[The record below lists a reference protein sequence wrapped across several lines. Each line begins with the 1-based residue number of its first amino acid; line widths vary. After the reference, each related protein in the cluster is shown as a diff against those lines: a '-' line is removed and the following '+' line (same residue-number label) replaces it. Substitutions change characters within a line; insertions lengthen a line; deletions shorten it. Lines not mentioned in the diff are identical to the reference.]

1 MQPLARL
8 GTTVCF
14 LLWMAGP
21 GLAAAQGVASEDTA
35 GAPGQA
41 TADVLTLDQAL
52 EQARTENLAVRS
64 AENTLAITANNASIG
79 NAGFLPRL
87 TASGNRNTS
96 ITTTE
101 QQFIDQEPRRTP
113 NAETTSQAARA
124 TLAWRAFEGL
134 GRFATLQRL
143 QAEQASQ
150 AERTRSVRADVLT
163 EVTVAYLSIVREQQ
177 QLAVLD
183 EAVAISEERLR
194 LTELRNRLGAASDLA
209 VRQARVDLNADRGA
223 RLRQE
228 STVTAARAQLNRLL
242 NEPDRGSYRVETGI
256 PIDTLLTLNELVPEA
271 RAQNPQLRA
280 ARQGRRAATQE
291 RREIRAE
298 RLPTVD
304 LEVQYEYSDQS
315 SESGFVQFSE
325 SYGISYGVAVS
336 VDLFDGLNRRRR
348 AQNAQI
354 RERNAQLA
362 VQELETQLITAL
374 QEEFASFDNRVA
386 LIALE
391 EENLEAARANVD
403 VALRQFELG
412 VITPL
417 ELREVQETLVQAES
431 RLVDTRFEARV
442 LEAELR
448 RLAGQR

>member
-1 MQPLARL
+1 
-8 GTTVCF
+8 
-14 LLWMAGP
+14 MAGG
-21 GLAAAQGVASEDTA
+21 GLVAAQEVASEDTPEA
-35 GAPGQA
+35 QQQA
-41 TADVLTLDQAL
+41 AADLLTLEEAL
-52 EQARTENLAVRS
+52 ERARARNVAVRS
-64 AENTLAITANNASIG
+64 AENALAITENDASIG
-79 NAGFLPRL
+79 NAEFLPQL
-87 TASGNRNTS
+87 TASANRNTS

-101 QQFIDQEPRRTP
+101 QQFIDQELRRTP

-124 TLAWRAFEGL
+124 TLSWRAFDGL

-143 QAEQASQ
+143 QAERAGQ
-150 AERTRSVRADVLT
+150 AERTRGVRADVLT

-177 QLAVLD
+177 QLAVLE

-242 NEPDRGSYRVETGI
+242 DAPDQGAYRVETGI
-256 PIDTLLTLNELVPEA
+256 PIDTLLTLDELVAEA
-271 RAQNPQLRA
+271 RTQNPQLRS
-280 ARQGRRAATQE
+280 ARQGRRAAAQE

-325 SYGISYGVAVS
+325 SYGISWGVAVS

-354 RERNAQLA
+354 RERNARLA
-362 VQELETQLITAL
+362 IQGLETRLTTAL
-374 QEEFASFDNRVA
+374 QEAFASFDNRVA

-417 ELREVQETLVQAES
+417 ELREVQEALVQAES

-442 LEAELR
+442 SEAELR

>member
-1 MQPLARL
+1 
-8 GTTVCF
+8 
-14 LLWMAGP
+14 MAGAGP
-21 GLAAAQGVASEDTA
+21 AAAQEGASEDTA

-41 TADVLTLDQAL
+41 AADVLTLEEAL

-79 NAGFLPRL
+79 NAGFLPQL

-209 VRQARVDLNADRGA
+209 VRQARVDLNADRAA

-228 STVTAARAQLNRLL
+228 STVTAARTQLNRLL
-242 NEPDRGSYRVETGI
+242 NDPDRGSYRVETGI

-271 RAQNPQLRA
+271 QVQNPQLRA

-325 SYGISYGVAVS
+325 SYGVSYGVAVS

>member
-1 MQPLARL
+1 
-8 GTTVCF
+8 
-14 LLWMAGP
+14 MAGA
-21 GLAAAQGVASEDTA
+21 GLAAAQGVASEDTP

-52 EQARTENLAVRS
+52 EQARTQNLAVRS

-79 NAGFLPRL
+79 NAGFLPQL

>member
-1 MQPLARL
+1 
-8 GTTVCF
+8 
-14 LLWMAGP
+14 MAGA
-21 GLAAAQGVASEDTA
+21 GLAAAQGGASEDTT

-52 EQARTENLAVRS
+52 EQARTQNLAVRS

>member
-1 MQPLARL
+1 
-8 GTTVCF
+8 
-14 LLWMAGP
+14 MAGA
-21 GLAAAQGVASEDTA
+21 GLAAAQGGASEDTT

-52 EQARTENLAVRS
+52 EQARTQNLAVRS

-79 NAGFLPRL
+79 NAGFLPQL

-228 STVTAARAQLNRLL
+228 STVTAARAQLNQLL

>member
-1 MQPLARL
+1 
-8 GTTVCF
+8 
-14 LLWMAGP
+14 MAGA

-79 NAGFLPRL
+79 NAGFLPQL

-228 STVTAARAQLNRLL
+228 STVTAARAQLNQLL

>member
-1 MQPLARL
+1 MQSLAL
-8 GTTVCF
+8 LSTTVCF
-14 LLWMAGP
+14 LLCMVGGGP
-21 GLAAAQGVASEDTA
+21 VAAQEVASEDTA
-35 GAPGQA
+35 GAPESSA
-41 TADVLTLDQAL
+41 ADLLTLEEAL
-52 EQARTENLAVRS
+52 ERARSRNVSVRS
-64 AENTLAITANNASIG
+64 AENALAITENDASIG
-79 NAGFLPRL
+79 NAGFLPQL

-101 QQFIDQEPRRTP
+101 QQFIDQELRRTP

-124 TLAWRAFEGL
+124 TLSWRAFDGL

-143 QAEQASQ
+143 QAERAGQ
-150 AERTRSVRADVLT
+150 AERTRGVRSDVLT

-177 QLAVLD
+177 QRAVLE

-242 NEPDRGSYRVETGI
+242 DAPDQGAYRVETGI
-256 PIDTLLTLNELVPEA
+256 PIDTLLTLDALVAEA
-271 RAQNPQLRA
+271 RTQNPQLRS
-280 ARQGRRAATQE
+280 ARQGRRAAAQE

-325 SYGISYGVAVS
+325 SYGMSYGVAVS
-336 VDLFDGLNRRRR
+336 ADLFDGLNRRRR

-354 RERNAQLA
+354 RERNARLA
-362 VQELETQLITAL
+362 IQELETQLTTAL

-391 EENLEAARANVD
+391 EENVEAARANVD

-417 ELREVQETLVQAES
+417 ELREVQEALVQAES

-442 LEAELR
+442 SEAELR

>member
-1 MQPLARL
+1 
-8 GTTVCF
+8 
-14 LLWMAGP
+14 MASVG
-21 GLAAAQGVASEDTA
+21 GAAAQGVNSADTT
-35 GAPGQA
+35 GAPQE
-41 TADVLTLDQAL
+41 ADGELLTLEEALAQA
-52 EQARTENLAVRS
+52 QVQNVAVRS
-64 AENTLAITANNASIG
+64 AENELAITENDASIG
-79 NAGFLPRL
+79 NAGFLPQL

-113 NAETTSQAARA
+113 DAETTRQAARA
-124 TLAWRAFEGL
+124 TLSWRAFEGL

-143 QAEQASQ
+143 QAEQAGQ
-150 AERTRSVRADVLT
+150 AERTRGVRADVLT

-177 QLAVLD
+177 QLAVLE

-194 LTELRNRLGAASDLA
+194 LTELRNRLGAVSDLA

-228 STVTAARAQLNRLL
+228 STVTAARARLNRLL
-242 NEPDRGSYRVETGI
+242 DDPNRGAYRVETRI
-256 PIDTLLTLNELVPEA
+256 PIDTRLTLDELAAEA
-271 RAQNPQLRA
+271 RTQNPQLRS
-280 ARQGRRAATQE
+280 ARQGRRAAAQE

-354 RERNAQLA
+354 RERNARLA
-362 VQELETQLITAL
+362 IQELETQLTTAL
-374 QEEFASFDNRVA
+374 QEEFASFDNRLA

-391 EENLEAARANVD
+391 EENLEAARANVE

-417 ELREVQETLVQAES
+417 ELREVQEALVQAES

-442 LEAELR
+442 SEAELR

>member
-1 MQPLARL
+1 
-8 GTTVCF
+8 
-14 LLWMAGP
+14 MAGA

-35 GAPGQA
+35 GPPPQA
-41 TADVLTLDQAL
+41 AAEVLTLEEAL
-52 EQARTENLAVRS
+52 EQARSQNLAVRS
-64 AENTLAITANNASIG
+64 AENALAITANNASIG
-79 NAGFLPRL
+79 NAGFLPQL

-150 AERTRSVRADVLT
+150 AERTRGVRADVLT

-242 NEPDRGSYRVETGI
+242 NDPDRGRYRVEPGI
-256 PIDTLLTLNELVPEA
+256 PIDTLLTLNELVTEA
-271 RAQNPQLRA
+271 RTQNPQLRA

-325 SYGISYGVAVS
+325 SYGLSYGVAVS

-362 VQELETQLITAL
+362 IQELETQLITAL

-391 EENLEAARANVD
+391 EENLQAARANVD

>member
-1 MQPLARL
+1 MRPLVSFGA
-8 GTTVCF
+8 TVCF
-14 LLWMAGP
+14 LIWMVGVGP
-21 GLAAAQGVASEDTA
+21 VAAQGGGNAETPEIQTEA
-35 GAPGQA
+35 A
-41 TADVLTLDQAL
+41 ADLLTLEEALDQAR
-52 EQARTENLAVRS
+52 ARNVAVQS
-64 AENTLAITANNASIG
+64 AQNELAITENDASIG

-87 TASGNRNTS
+87 TASGDRNTS

-101 QQFIDQEPRRTP
+101 QQFIDQEPSRTP
-113 NAETTSQAARA
+113 NAQTTSQGARA
-124 TLAWRAFEGL
+124 TLSWRAFEGL

-143 QAEQASQ
+143 RAERAGQ
-150 AERTRSVRADVLT
+150 AERTRGVRADVLT

-177 QLAVLD
+177 QLAVLE
-183 EAVAISEERLR
+183 EAVVISEERLR
-194 LTELRNRLGAASDLA
+194 LTEVRNRLGAVSDLA
-209 VRQARVDLNADRGA
+209 VRQARVDLNADRAA

-242 NEPDRGSYRVETGI
+242 DAPNQGAYRVETEI
-256 PIDTLLTLNELVPEA
+256 PIDTRLTLDALVREA
-271 RAQNPQLRA
+271 QMQNPQLRSA
-280 ARQGRRAATQE
+280 QEGSRAAAQE

-304 LEVQYEYSDQS
+304 LEVQYAYSDQS

-354 RERNAQLA
+354 RERNARLA
-362 VQELETQLITAL
+362 IRELETQLVTAL
-374 QEEFASFDNRVA
+374 QEEFASFDNRIA

-391 EENLEAARANVD
+391 QENLEAARANVD

-417 ELREVQETLVQAES
+417 ELREVQEALVQAES
-431 RLVDTRFEARV
+431 RLVDTRFEAGV
-442 LEAELR
+442 SEAELR

>member
-1 MQPLARL
+1 MRSLASF
-8 GTTVCF
+8 GATVWFF
-14 LLWMAGP
+14 LWIAGVGP
-21 GLAAAQGVASEDTA
+21 VAAQGVTDANTSETPPEA
-35 GAPGQA
+35 E
-41 TADVLTLDQAL
+41 ADVLTLDQAL
-52 EQARTENLAVRS
+52 DRARAQNPAVRRAQNELALTEND
-64 AENTLAITANNASIG
+64 ASIG
-79 NAGFLPRL
+79 NAGFLPQL
-87 TASGNRNTS
+87 TASANRNTS

-101 QQFIDQEPRRTP
+101 QQFIEQDPRRTP

-124 TLAWRAFEGL
+124 TLSWRAFEGL
-134 GRFATLQRL
+134 GRFAALQRL
-143 QAEQASQ
+143 QAERAGQA
-150 AERTRSVRADVLT
+150 ARTRSVRADILT

-177 QLAVLD
+177 QLAVLE

-194 LTELRNRLGAASDLA
+194 LTELRNRLGAESDLA

-228 STVTAARAQLNRLL
+228 STVASARAQLNRLL
-242 NEPDRGSYRVETGI
+242 DAPDQSAYRVAADI
-256 PIDTLLTLNELVPEA
+256 PIDTLLTLEELMTEA
-271 RAQNPQLRA
+271 RSQNPQLQA
-280 ARQGRRAATQE
+280 ARQGRRAAAEE
-291 RREIRAE
+291 RREIRSE

-304 LEVQYEYSDQS
+304 LEVQYEYTDQS

-354 RERNAQLA
+354 RERNARLGIE
-362 VQELETQLITAL
+362 ELETRLATAL
-374 QEEFASFDNRVA
+374 QDEFASFDNRVA

-391 EENLEAARANVD
+391 EENLEAAQANVD

-417 ELREVQETLVQAES
+417 ELREVQEALVQAES

-442 LEAELR
+442 SEAELR

>member
-1 MQPLARL
+1 MV
-8 GTTVCF
+8 GG
-14 LLWMAGP
+14 GP
-21 GLAAAQGVASEDTA
+21 VAAQEVASEDTA
-35 GAPGQA
+35 GAPESSA
-41 TADVLTLDQAL
+41 ADLLTLEEAL
-52 EQARTENLAVRS
+52 ERARSRNVSVRS
-64 AENTLAITANNASIG
+64 AENALAITENDASIG
-79 NAGFLPRL
+79 NAGFLPQL

-101 QQFIDQEPRRTP
+101 QQFIDQELRRTP

-124 TLAWRAFEGL
+124 TLSWRAFDGL

-143 QAEQASQ
+143 QAERAGQ
-150 AERTRSVRADVLT
+150 AERTRGVRSDVLT

-177 QLAVLD
+177 QRAVLE

-242 NEPDRGSYRVETGI
+242 DAPDQGAYRVETGI
-256 PIDTLLTLNELVPEA
+256 PIDTLLTLDALVAEA
-271 RAQNPQLRA
+271 RTQNPQLRS
-280 ARQGRRAATQE
+280 ARQGRRAAAQE

-325 SYGISYGVAVS
+325 SYGMSYGVAVS
-336 VDLFDGLNRRRR
+336 ADLFDGLNRRRR

-354 RERNAQLA
+354 RERNARLA
-362 VQELETQLITAL
+362 IQELETQLTTAL

-391 EENLEAARANVD
+391 EENVEAARANVD

-417 ELREVQETLVQAES
+417 ELREVQEALVQAES

-442 LEAELR
+442 SEAELR